1 MRAMGLILV
10 REKRAL
16 DLIPRLVQN
25 LRGRVIQQLLQ
36 AMRWKANYT
45 SALLQ
50 PMRMN

>member
-1 MRAMGLILV
+1 MHAMGLILV
-10 REKRAL
+10 REKRVL
-16 DLIPRLVQN
+16 GLIPRLVQN
-25 LRGRVIQQLLQ
+25 QRVRVTVQLLQ

>member
-10 REKRAL
+10 REKLAL
-16 DLIPRLVQN
+16 GLIPRLVLN
-25 LRGRVIQQLLQ
+25 PSARATVLLLQ